1 MLFLKIFIRL
11 WIESLL
17 KYSKLYFFL
26 DGHDYKNHV
35 DSVAIEQ
42 SIPYITKK
50 PVLMCSDQFEKL
62 ALQIMIREDLLF
74 PIIVAEARALYEKL
88 IEVIETL

>member
-1 MLFLKIFIRL
+1 MYFL
-11 WIESLL
+11 
-17 KYSKLYFFL
+17 L

-50 PVLMCSDQFEKL
+50 PVFMCSDQFGKL